1 MKESNHVIRPRT
13 ILAPLAA
20 ASLLALVTTSLGY
33 AQASDPAPVKPATT
47 PAPSTSGSKAAPPA
61 SDPGKSLDD
70 VLGIPASKSGSKSG
84 STSSGTRPGATEPP
98 ATGDATSSNDAAPAL
113 DKAKERVEQALD
125 EKAVEDLMR
134 QALGGMRVSADRL
147 ANETDP
153 GLGTQRVQ
161 QDVIAKL
168 DTLIEEAK
176 KRCKGGQC
184 KSSSSSSCNN
194 PSQSQ
199 SKQASKPG
207 EKEGA
212 KTAQKPGDS
221 KTRKEPSKNASRAD
235 GMVAGAEPPAVDP
248 TDEAKLLDESQT
260 EWGKLPERVRDLIRQ
275 GSRDRIAS
283 IYQRLTEEYYRRMAE
298 DASR

>member
-1 MKESNHVIRPRT
+1 
-13 ILAPLAA
+13 
-20 ASLLALVTTSLGY
+20 
-33 AQASDPAPVKPATT
+33 
-47 PAPSTSGSKAAPPA
+47 
-61 SDPGKSLDD
+61 
-70 VLGIPASKSGSKSG
+70 
-84 STSSGTRPGATEPP
+84 
-98 ATGDATSSNDAAPAL
+98 
-113 DKAKERVEQALD
+113 
-125 EKAVEDLMR
+125 MR

-147 ANETDP
+147 ANDTDP

-184 KSSSSSSCNN
+184 NSSGSCNN
-194 PSQSQ
+194 PSESQ
-199 SKQASKPG
+199 KQQQGKKPG
-207 EKEGA
+207 EKEGTKA
-212 KTAQKPGDS
+212 AQKPGES
-221 KTRKEPSKNASRAD
+221 KTRKDTGKTASASAAAA
-235 GMVAGAEPPAVDP
+235 AGAEPPAVDP
-248 TDEAKLLDESQT
+248 TDEVKLLDESQT